1 MANDENLIPQNKRT
15 KSEQRRIAQL
25 GGKKSGESRREKKI
39 MRDSLKLVMSLKEK
53 DLDFLALMEK
63 YGIPKTDRDWA
74 TSVNIKLAEEARDG
88 NVSAYLAI
96 RDTLGEKPTDKT
108 ENQNV
113 NTFRIEFVDAGIDPI
128 EEEEQ

>member
-1 MANDENLIPQNKRT
+1 MANEQNLIPT
-15 KSEQRRIAQL
+15 SQRSKNEVRKL
-25 GGKKSGESRREKKI
+25 GEKGGVKSGEARRKKKI